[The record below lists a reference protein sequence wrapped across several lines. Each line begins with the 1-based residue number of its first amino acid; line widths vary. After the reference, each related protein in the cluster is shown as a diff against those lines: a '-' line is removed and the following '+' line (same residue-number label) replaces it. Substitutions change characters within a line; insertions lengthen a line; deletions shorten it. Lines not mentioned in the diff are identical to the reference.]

1 MVPYLTLGL
10 VTVPYLDNPFMK
22 TYARFIIVSIG
33 VFWMLFALEL
43 TELSWY
49 ILLGIGFGFGIVC
62 LLLELVKTPKVVT
75 EIIYE
80 IVSVFSAIG
89 WISVFANVV
98 VDFISFLAFYFSID
112 KVILSTILLSIGN
125 SIGDFFG
132 NAALAK

>member
-1 MVPYLTLGL
+1 MGL

-22 TYARFIIVSIG
+22 TYVRFAIVSMG

-43 TELSWY
+43 TDFSWY
-49 ILLGIGFGFGIVC
+49 VLLGIGFGFGTIC
-62 LLLELVKTPKVVT
+62 LLLELISVPKIVT
-75 EIIYE
+75 DVMYE
-80 IVSVFSAIG
+80 IVSVFAAIG
-89 WISVFANVV
+89 WISIFANCV
-98 VDFISFLAFYFSID
+98 VDFITFLAFYFSID